1 MVQNDNIF
9 WPRKTK
15 IVDVLMVTAGWFI
28 SGIVGSV
35 FLLFIVFAFSG
46 LIDIPETFKT
56 VSMWIGGNSSLFPFV
71 LSFITFIVSII
82 VIIITY
88 NFLAIIDG
96 EKYKKNIIH
105 FWQISLFAIIIYIIF
120 APIYVYVGIHNYNSI
135 LYVFIL
141 HILLLT
147 FGEIL
152 ILELLNNY
160 RYILVWLYA
169 SFFWLGITA
178 ILVLLIFSL
187 FSDWYAKLLSLL
199 LILPLI
205 NSFILFFKWI
215 FEMMYYQYFMLT
227 GNDQL
232 WDIFEQIKQEEMDVY
247 NEATNES
254 NTY

>member
-1 MVQNDNIF
+1 MTQNDNIF
-9 WPRKTK
+9 WPRKVK
-15 IVDVLMVTAGWFI
+15 IVDVLMTAAGGFI

-35 FLLFIVFAFSG
+35 LLLFIVFAFSG
-46 LIDIPETFKT
+46 LIDVPETFKT
-56 VSMWIGGNSSLFPFV
+56 ASMWMGWNSSLFPFV
-71 LSFITFIVSII
+71 LSFITFLVSIL
-82 VIIITY
+82 VTIITY

-96 EKYKKNIIH
+96 EKYKKSLIH
-105 FWQISLFAIIIYIIF
+105 FWQISFFAIIIYIIF

-160 RYILVWLYA
+160 RYILVGLYA
-169 SFFWLGITA
+169 SFFGLGVSA
-178 ILVLLIFSL
+178 ILVVFIFSL
-187 FSDWYAKLLSLL
+187 FSDGYAKLLSLL

-205 NSFILFFKWI
+205 NGFILFFKWI
-215 FEMMYYQYFMLT
+215 FEMMYYQYFMFT
-227 GNDQL
+227 GKDQL
-232 WDIFEQIKQEEMDVY
+232 WDIFDQIKQEEMDVY
-247 NEATNES
+247 NEASSES